1 MILSRENNGIWTG
14 CNLKMNENYGLFL
27 GEFGQL
33 DIESKNGFDCEETRT
48 HSVKGRKYFDLC
60 FGLENSYREI
70 CRIVEQGLELCSL
83 RLTSS
88 AEIFRKR
95 ESAYVM
101 TVRIRANVSLKK

>member
-48 HSVKGRKYFDLC
+48 HSVKGRKYF
-60 FGLENSYREI
+60 GLENSYREI

-101 TVRIRANVSLKK
+101 AVRIRANVSLKK